1 MAKRRRDRVPNLP
14 PDAYNAPAASV
25 SAAPTAVKAGAAA
38 AVAAPRKPL
47 LPIEIDWKKE
57 YGEVLGDLRRTFI
70 IFFGLIVLMV
80 ALSFVIR

>member
-1 MAKRRRDRVPNLP
+1 MSKRRRDRMPNLP
-14 PDAYNAPAASV
+14 PEAYNAPAASE
-25 SAAPTAVKAGAAA
+25 SAAVAPIKAGAAI
-38 AVAAPRKPL
+38 APRKPL

-70 IFFGLIVLMV
+70 IFFGLVVVMV